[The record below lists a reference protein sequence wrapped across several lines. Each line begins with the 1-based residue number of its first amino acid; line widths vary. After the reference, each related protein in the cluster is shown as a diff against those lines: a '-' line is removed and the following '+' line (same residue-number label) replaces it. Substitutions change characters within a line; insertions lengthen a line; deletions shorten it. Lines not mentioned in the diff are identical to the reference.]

1 MSGFLGLLAFVNAT
15 GYWFYLQR
23 CKWVQMGENGMAM
36 AFERVMDRE
45 HDDMVSGEECRMQ
58 NVERRILKV
67 ESSEC
72 KPVEGK

>member
-1 MSGFLGLLAFVNAT
+1 
-15 GYWFYLQR
+15 
-23 CKWVQMGENGMAM
+23 MGENGMAM

-72 KPVEGK
+72 KPVDGK